1 MNFLYNLFFFLID
14 FKSPGVIQGEL
25 QLFSS
30 LALMTFKG
38 KQAYRDLHQEM
49 RPSLCLKRFR

>member
-14 FKSPGVIQGEL
+14 FKSPRVIQGEL

-30 LALMTFKG
+30 LPLMTFEG
-38 KQAYRDLHQEM
+38 KQKL
-49 RPSLCLKRFR
+49 